1 MNTEFLE
8 RIGTE
13 ISKLDAVTEIDLPKY
28 GSWPSTVHQFDEKS
42 INVLK
47 TALAARRPVLL
58 RGEPGTGKSQ
68 LAHAAAVA
76 LNCLFVYE
84 VVNAHTEGQDLL
96 WKFDAVGRLAEAQ
109 TIKNGDDKKTLLDTK
124 RFISPGVLWWA
135 LDWKAAHDVYTS
147 SEYKLSLPE
156 EPLGW
161 QQADGSVILIDEI
174 DKANAEL
181 PNSLLEIL
189 GNNAVEIPWLKT
201 TIGGKASLPPLVI
214 ITTNEERELPAAF
227 VRRCLV
233 LNLDLPKDESDLT
246 KLLIER
252 GQLHFGDQCFPEV
265 RKKAAGLLINDR
277 RIAKEKGVTP
287 PGQAEYLDM
296 LRALSVLAKT
306 KKEQS
311 DMLEQISEF
320 ALRKYPV
327 MHDKWNNRLNRSV
340 VCLRQKQRKPR
351 RIVMGI
357 LSNRFRSA

>member
-1 MNTEFLE
+1 MNPEFLE
-8 RIGTE
+8 RIDKD
-13 ISKLDAVTEIDLPKY
+13 IAKLNAATGLNLPKY
-28 GSWPSTVHQFDEKS
+28 GSWPSTVHQFDQKS

-76 LNCLFVYE
+76 LNRLFVYE

-96 WKFDAVGRLAEAQ
+96 WKFDAVSRLAEAQ
-109 TIKNGDDKKTLLDTK
+109 TLKDGDDKKSLLDTK

-135 LDWKAAHDVYTS
+135 LDWDAAHAVYQNS
-147 SEYKLSLPE
+147 QYQLSLPE
-156 EPLGW
+156 KPPGW

-189 GNNAVEIPWLKT
+189 GNNAIEIPWLKA
-201 TIGGKASLPPLVI
+201 TIGGKNSVPPLVV

-233 LNLDLPKDESDLT
+233 LNLDLPKDDQELIQ
-246 KLLIER
+246 LLDQR
-252 GQLHFGDQCFPEV
+252 GQLHFGNQCHPEV
-265 RKKAAGLLINDR
+265 RKKAAEQLIKDR
-277 RIAKEKGVTP
+277 KIAKEKGVTP
-287 PGQAEYLDM
+287 PGQAEFLDM

-306 KKEQS
+306 EQEQL
-311 DMLEQISEF
+311 DMLDQINEF

-327 MHDKWNNRLNRSV
+327 MHDK
-340 VCLRQKQRKPR
+340 
-351 RIVMGI
+351 
-357 LSNRFRSA
+357 